1 MAQGREYSKYQKKI
15 INRYYEHLD
24 TIQLTKLG
32 ETVTELYLAD
42 SPKKA
47 EKLWKTAA
55 TALARIDD
63 ASGRVAKIIE
73 EKNVEGLAKLV
84 GELAAKK

>member
-1 MAQGREYSKYQKKI
+1 MAGGREFSSAQKKI

-24 TIQLTKLG
+24 TIQLTKLA

-42 SPKKA
+42 SPKKL

-63 ASGRVAKIIE
+63 GDGRVAKILA
-73 EKNVEGLAKLV
+73 EKNVEALAKLV
-84 GELAAKK
+84 GELSAKK

>member
-1 MAQGREYSKYQKKI
+1 MAQGREYSKSQKKI

-63 ASGRVAKIIE
+63 GSGRVAKILE
-73 EKNVEGLAKLV
+73 EKNIEGLAKLV
-84 GELAAKK
+84 GELGKK